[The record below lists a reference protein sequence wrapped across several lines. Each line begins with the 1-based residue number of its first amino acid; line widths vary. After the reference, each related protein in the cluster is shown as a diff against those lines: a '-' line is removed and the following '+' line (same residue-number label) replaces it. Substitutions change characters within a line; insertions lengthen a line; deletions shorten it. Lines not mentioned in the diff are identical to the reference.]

1 MNAKNIMIQGTMS
14 GVGKSL
20 ITAGLCRIY
29 TRRGLRVAPFKSQNM
44 ALNSYVTA
52 DGGEIGTATALQA
65 LACEKEPTV
74 GMNPVLLKPSTD
86 TKSQVI
92 VNGKAV
98 ENLSARDYFRKKK
111 SLMPEIVSDYRSL
124 ARENDLIVIEGAG
137 SCCELNLR
145 KDDIVNMGLAK
156 ELNAPVI
163 LVGDIDRGGIFA
175 QLYGSVKLL
184 PDDEQ
189 ELIKGLIVNKF
200 RGDPALFQDGIDIIE
215 KNTKKPVLGVL
226 PYTRLEL
233 PEEDS
238 LSERLSNTKVK
249 DIDIAVIRFPKISN
263 YTDFLPLERQ
273 SEVSVRYV
281 DDLAQIGEPDL
292 IILPGTKNTIA
303 DLRWLK
309 KSRIAAFLKKNKGKI
324 PILGICGGYQ
334 MLGRGISDP
343 DSIEEGGTENG
354 LDLIPMNTVMK
365 RDKTTRQVTGH
376 LANGEKIRGYEIHC
390 GVSLYKSGQQKFKK
404 PLIYHINGADS
415 DHEGYISEEK
425 LVAGTY
431 WHGFFDEAGAVR
443 TLLGFLYKR
452 KGKPLPPEINVS
464 QREATLRE
472 LDRFADILEANLDMD
487 FIDKDIL

>member
-1 MNAKNIMIQGTMS
+1 MS

-163 LVGDIDRGGIFA
+163 LIGDIDRGGIFA

-200 RGDPALFQDGIDIIE
+200 RGDPALFQDGVDIIE
-215 KNTKKPVLGVL
+215 KNTKKPVLGLL

-324 PILGICGGYQ
+324 PILGICGG
-334 MLGRGISDP
+334 
-343 DSIEEGGTENG
+343 
-354 LDLIPMNTVMK
+354 
-365 RDKTTRQVTGH
+365 
-376 LANGEKIRGYEIHC
+376 
-390 GVSLYKSGQQKFKK
+390 
-404 PLIYHINGADS
+404 
-415 DHEGYISEEK
+415 
-425 LVAGTY
+425 
-431 WHGFFDEAGAVR
+431 
-443 TLLGFLYKR
+443 
-452 KGKPLPPEINVS
+452 
-464 QREATLRE
+464 
-472 LDRFADILEANLDMD
+472 
-487 FIDKDIL
+487 